1 MLSDSVTSL
10 LFASRDVSPTGEHD
24 KKRQYMTTKK
34 GTEYMRKYCE
44 AILRVIELFCEGVY
58 IKYMTEQKSENSLKS
73 VRKITQ
79 EY

>member
-1 MLSDSVTSL
+1 
-10 LFASRDVSPTGEHD
+10 
-24 KKRQYMTTKK
+24 
-34 GTEYMRKYCE
+34 MRKYCE

-79 EY
+79 GY